1 MEGVLGTLKGQI
13 VEVLDKPNING
24 RIYTKECIENSVLNN
39 PLIQERLKLHC
50 LFGIFNLNGNEEVT
64 LNNTSHCVT
73 NLYIEDNCLKADI
86 DILDTPNGRM
96 LKEHLDKGEGIYP
109 YLSGNGELELV
120 GYYRVSK
127 YELDNISI
135 SALSVKGIEQKEK

>member
-1 MEGVLGTLKGQI
+1 MEGVLKTLKGQI
-13 VEVLDKPNING
+13 VEVLDKPNRNG
-24 RIYTKECIENSVLNN
+24 RIYTTECIKNSVLNN
-39 PLIQERLKLHC
+39 PLIQERLKLHN
-50 LFGIFNLNGNEEVT
+50 LFGTFTLIGNEEVS
-64 LNNTSHCVT
+64 LDNTSHCIT

-120 GYYRVSK
+120 GYQMVSN
-127 YELDNISI
+127 YILDNISI
-135 SALSVKGIEQKEK
+135 SALSVKGIEEKEK